1 MLAKL
6 EQAKAN
12 NETLKVSYTTV
23 AFSGSSGVGKTSL
36 MNKLNKE
43 QVNRHHHST
52 GVARSKH
59 TICIKTAA
67 VIKSTEGLQ
76 WVELDY
82 DSMINYLSKHL
93 RNLNFSL
100 SSSSTATNT
109 PTHPIKKIFHLF
121 IFQLFRKSPVA
132 SSLKENTSDT
142 TKSEGTLK
150 NKKEIE
156 IDIAKA
162 DSSNTPSL
170 GDVWDVINFLD
181 TGGQPE
187 FVNLLPAVSSSIA
200 LTFIVFNLSKNLDDL
215 VHVEHNVNGNPSF
228 KPYDL
233 DCTNVEF
240 IKRLMVSSENF
251 NKTIA
256 PVELKS
262 FQRKDGV
269 NDPKICFVG
278 THALNVNEEK
288 IQEIDDK
295 LSIVAGELELQQRS
309 FWSSPKPQLKR
320 VFPVEMFP
328 TDKDKESFE
337 GVIEDIRENIQKQVE
352 SRDYFEVPITWFIF
366 LLKIQKLCNARKI
379 SYISYQEAVDV
390 WMDKDVSE
398 TTQSDQAL
406 YREQDKRCRGNSDVH
421 NVLLFFHF
429 IGMLLYYHKVEGICN
444 FVFIN
449 RQWLFEKLTELVA
462 IKFTKGYNKKDI
474 SAEDLEKFTLKGRL
488 SSNIIKKL
496 QIDLQGI
503 QPLCFIHLLDY
514 LNIVAPIDS
523 KGKEYFMP
531 SVLPSFLPTKST
543 DNFSDLDKFY
553 GTIQHVPLLVGFKNG
568 PMPHGFFCH
577 LIVELFRNLP
587 TGWNAPLLSTSRIQH
602 IYNNLITFPIT
613 SGHAISLF
621 YKIGYLEVQVRSGEN
636 QPTVIHCDVKRKL
649 NSALQKA
656 SDSLKLNSEQLCY
669 GFYCSCR
676 ESHFAKLKE
685 FTLLTKC
692 LFCNYGYVKLTEE
705 HRVWLKVQLYSCVMF
720 IVRSYIVSVATLLCN
735 TCIHLVNF
743 YFISLALLD

>member
-12 NETLKVSYTTV
+12 GETLKVSYTTV
-23 AFSGSSGVGKTSL
+23 AFSGSSGVGKTSV
-36 MNKLNKE
+36 MNKLNKDP
-43 QVNRHHHST
+43 VNRHHHST
-52 GVARSKH
+52 GIAKSKH

-67 VIKSTEGLQ
+67 VIQSSEGLQ

-82 DSMINYLSKHL
+82 DSMINYLNKHL
-93 RNLNFSL
+93 HTLNFSL
-100 SSSSTATNT
+100 SSSSTATTT
-109 PTHPIKKIFHLF
+109 PTHPIKKIFHLLK
-121 IFQLFRKSPVA
+121 LFRKSTTA
-132 SSLKENTSDT
+132 SSLKENISNTA
-142 TKSEGTLK
+142 KSEGEIK
-150 NKKEIE
+150 RKKETE

-187 FVNLLPAVSSSIA
+187 FVNILPAVSSSIA

-215 VHVEHNVNGNPSF
+215 VCVEHNVNGDPSF
-228 KPYDL
+228 KPYNL

-262 FQRKDGV
+262 FQREDGG
-269 NDPKICFVG
+269 NNPKICFVG
-278 THALNVNEEK
+278 THALNVNKEK
-288 IQEIDDK
+288 VQEIDDQ
-295 LSIVAGELELQQRS
+295 LSSVAGELELQQRS

-328 TDKDKESFE
+328 TDEDKESFE
-337 GVIEDIRENIQKQVE
+337 VVIEDIRENIQKEVQ
-352 SRDYFEVPITWFIF
+352 SRDYYEVPITWFIF
-366 LLKIQKLCNARKI
+366 LLKIQKLCNHRKI
-379 SYISYQEAVDV
+379 SYISYQETVDV

-398 TTQSDQAL
+398 ATQSDQAL
-406 YREQDKRCRGNSDVH
+406 HREQHKRGKDNSDVH
-421 NVLLFFHF
+421 NVLMFFHF
-429 IGMLLYYHKVEGICN
+429 IGMLLYYHEVEGICN
-444 FVFIN
+444 FVFVN

-488 SSNIIKKL
+488 SINIIKKL

-503 QPLCFIHLLDY
+503 QPLYYIHLLDY
-514 LNIVAPIDS
+514 LNIVVPIDPE
-523 KGKEYFMP
+523 GKEYFMP
-531 SVLPSFLPTKST
+531 SVLPSFLPTKFT

-553 GTIQHVPLLVGFKNG
+553 GTIQHVPLLVGFKSG

-577 LIVELFRNLP
+577 FIVELFRNLP
-587 TGWNAPLLSTSRIQH
+587 TGWNLPLLSTSKIQH
-602 IYNNLITFPIT
+602 VYNNLITFPTT

-636 QPTVIHCDVKRKL
+636 QPAIIHYDVKHKL
-649 NSALQKA
+649 NAALQKA

-669 GFYCSCR
+669 GFYCNCR

-685 FTLLTKC
+685 FTLLTKY

-705 HRVWLKVQLYSCVMF
+705 HRVWLKVHLYNCVMF
-720 IVRSYIVSVATLLCN
+720 I
-735 TCIHLVNF
+735 
-743 YFISLALLD
+743 